1 MDNEQLY
8 SNKQIIDKQFE
19 VIRVFGCIIIVFMH
33 SSIMYG
39 GYGVV
44 FPKIKSE
51 FFKFFSFYFYS
62 FMIELFMLLS
72 GITYGICL
80 NKSNEY
86 SDAKF
91 VLFSKFKRLI
101 IPY

>member
-39 GYGVV
+39 D
-44 FPKIKSE
+44 
-51 FFKFFSFYFYS
+51 
-62 FMIELFMLLS
+62 MELFFQK
-72 GITYGICL
+72 L
-80 NKSNEY
+80 NQN
-86 SDAKF
+86 F
-91 VLFSKFKRLI
+91 LNFFLFIFIHS
-101 IPY
+101 